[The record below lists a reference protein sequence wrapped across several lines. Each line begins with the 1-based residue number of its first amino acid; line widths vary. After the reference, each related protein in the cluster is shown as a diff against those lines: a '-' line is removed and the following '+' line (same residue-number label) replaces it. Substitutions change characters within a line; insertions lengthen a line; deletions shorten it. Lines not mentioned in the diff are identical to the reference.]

1 MFQITLYHHGKNAF
15 AFGVELTTLF
25 LSVTFYPL
33 AVACVFWLLTRA
45 SGYVCSYGF
54 DKTLNLDNTSSRT
67 FLPVRFKCDTKQPVL
82 DQ

>member
-33 AVACVFWLLTRA
+33 AVSCLCVLA
-45 SGYVCSYGF
+45 F
-54 DKTLNLDNTSSRT
+54 DQSLRL
-67 FLPVRFKCDTKQPVL
+67 CVL
-82 DQ
+82 IWF